1 MKNLNGKR
9 VKNAGS
15 NIINNTQTPII
26 QKQKVQNIN
35 NKKKPVSSMEN
46 HRNNIIYAGNGLW
59 SEAKKNIEE
68 DKPYV
73 SIVPQLEK
81 ERNELL
87 LDPEKEANQKIIS
100 QLKNQVRELTTQ
112 LQKEMAKSYDAEFRA
127 NHAENNKKNIMDMLD
142 SKNQEYKDLIDEK
155 NQLENSVNSLNEALN
170 NAKKE
175 IMRLNNLLKS
185 EGEKNKE
192 INEQLQNFMIEK
204 ERNNYMNSTNMNGLN
219 KQIEQLNKEKENLM
233 KILNE
238 RKYQVKTEENCNNE
252 MIQNRLNEKDK
263 ILKSMETTMNK
274 ALNEN
279 EELKKKLSASE
290 SSVNKLNDII
300 SKKMIKINN

>member
-1 MKNLNGKR
+1 MSIKNEK
-9 VKNAGS
+9 
-15 NIINNTQTPII
+15 
-26 QKQKVQNIN
+26 KQEDKN
-35 NKKKPVSSMEN
+35 NKKNEEEKKNKDNQN

-185 EGEKNKE
+185 EGEKRRRNK
-192 INEQLQNFMIEK
+192 
-204 ERNNYMNSTNMNGLN
+204 T
-219 KQIEQLNKEKENLM
+219 
-233 KILNE
+233 
-238 RKYQVKTEENCNNE
+238 
-252 MIQNRLNEKDK
+252 
-263 ILKSMETTMNK
+263 K
-274 ALNEN
+274 A
-279 EELKKKLSASE
+279 
-290 SSVNKLNDII
+290 IY
-300 SKKMIKINN
+300 